1 MNEIKDAD
9 TDFIVDG
16 YTVDYSTLDAHRAD
30 LLAAALDFAKKAN
43 PQAYVNDAAGIKDL
57 IAADNDLL
65 LTIVAAQYEADKATA
80 VSILNGI
87 SVSDFSTAEMDPECK
102 VDGHTCKTYQDHV
115 KAILADAVD
124 EINEKTFTS
133 DSVVKDYVDAKEVID
148 KYFGEYAN
156 DNQLNGKATLIA
168 EKGYVGDTQTKIGL
182 GV

>member
-1 MNEIKDAD
+1 MKKLLTVLLVIAVMFTFSFGSAFATSDYNKSLANEYFNGAMNEIKDAD

-87 SVSDFSTAEMDPECK
+87 SVSDFSTEEIKYACK
-102 VDGHTCKTYQDHV
+102 EGGHNCKTYQDHV
-115 KAILADAVD
+115 KPILADAV
-124 EINEKTFTS
+124 
-133 DSVVKDYVDAKEVID
+133 
-148 KYFGEYAN
+148 
-156 DNQLNGKATLIA
+156 
-168 EKGYVGDTQTKIGL
+168 
-182 GV
+182 